1 METERYRLALFSGS
15 DEAHLR
21 QQIAAAGY
29 QDGDRLTVDL
39 QAPCRTYLVY
49 RGQEDWCRQTDPTA
63 RLPVCRVGKPG
74 KTLFLF
80 PGNGIHQKNM
90 LATLRQVSPYF
101 EQTLGELAALAK
113 PYTPVELLDETQE
126 NPLVNQLRVY
136 ASELAIAGFWT
147 RLGCPPDAVIG
158 HSMGEYAA
166 AVCAGYLSPADGFFL
181 LAKRDALMQ
190 ETVPHALAAAE
201 TTPDRIL
208 QLGQNGGIP
217 MEMAGYNAPE
227 VVTVCCP
234 GSQLHQLNQLCKEA
248 GIRLSIINPDHGGH
262 YSGLEQGAARLAALT
277 AQVPFHKPL
286 RRMLS
291 TVCPDGSCTPAEPA
305 YWGAHM
311 CRPVQ
316 FQQALDMVQKETLG
330 RVIDL
335 GVSPVLL
342 SMAMKNLG
350 NLRCAWIPTVRAG
363 RNYRRYILDAVGTAF
378 LSGVC
383 IPPDALDSGGSL
395 TMKG

>member
-181 LAKRDALMQ
+181 LIQ
-190 ETVPHALAAAE
+190 C
-201 TTPDRIL
+201 
-208 QLGQNGGIP
+208 
-217 MEMAGYNAPE
+217 AG
-227 VVTVCCP
+227 
-234 GSQLHQLNQLCKEA
+234 
-248 GIRLSIINPDHGGH
+248 GGH
-262 YSGLEQGAARLAALT
+262 GLLPRQSAA
-277 AQVPFHKPL
+277 
-286 RRMLS
+286 S
-291 TVCPDGSCTPAEPA
+291 AEPA
-305 YWGAHM
+305 VQGGRDPAEHHQSRSRGTLQRTGTGSSPACCADGAGSIS
-311 CRPVQ
+311 
-316 FQQALDMVQKETLG
+316 QAP
-330 RVIDL
+330 
-335 GVSPVLL
+335 S
-342 SMAMKNLG
+342 A
-350 NLRCAWIPTVRAG
+350 
-363 RNYRRYILDAVGTAF
+363 DAFNG
-378 LSGVC
+378 LSGWKLYTGGAC
-383 IPPDALDSGGSL
+383 ILGGTYVPAGAVSAGAGYGAEGNTGQSHRPGGIAGAAEHGDEKPWESSLRLDSHCPGRKKLQTVHSGCSGNSISFRCL
-395 TMKG
+395 HPTGRIGFGRQPDYERMI